1 LVKVTDPARENA
13 LRQAIED
20 LYFGYRAF
28 TALPDTILAERG
40 LGRTHH
46 RILYFVCREP
56 GISVGELLAVLSITK
71 QAANR
76 PLRELEQQALVAVAA
91 DAQDRRVR
99 RLSPTAGGR
108 KLEAQLSASQ
118 MRLLEAAFTDAG
130 PGNEQGWREVMT
142 GLRHGSNAVG
152 VEAPAVG

>member
-1 LVKVTDPARENA
+1 LVKVTDATREKA

-28 TALPDTILAERG
+28 TALPDKILAERG

-76 PLRELEQQALVAVAA
+76 PLRELEQQGLVTVDA
-91 DAQDRRVR
+91 DLQDRRVR
-99 RLSPTAGGR
+99 RLSPTARGR
-108 KLEAQLSASQ
+108 KLEARLSESQ
-118 MRLLEAAFTDAG
+118 MRLLEAAFTESG
-130 PGNEQGWREVMT
+130 PGTEQGWREVMIR
-142 GLRHGSNAVG
+142 LRH
-152 VEAPAVG
+152 EAERS

>member
-1 LVKVTDPARENA
+1 LVKVTDPAREKA

-28 TALPDTILAERG
+28 TALPDKILAERG

-76 PLRELEQQALVAVAA
+76 PLRELEQQELVAVTA

-99 RLSPTAGGR
+99 RLSPTASGQQ
-108 KLEAQLSASQ
+108 LEARLSESQ
-118 MRLLEAAFTDAG
+118 MRLLEAAFTDSGASS
-130 PGNEQGWREVMT
+130 ERGWRTVIT
-142 GLRHGSNAVG
+142 RLRR
-152 VEAPAVG
+152 EAEDS